1 MGGAWLVLRQWR
13 VPCLIHGVAF
23 LMAGAAFPIAVL
35 PAEIRWLSYALPH
48 TCALDAML
56 HTLLGRPTLVPMWAE
71 LLILSLTAVVAGISG
86 IAASTATSHSTC
98 RGAGECRPPAPG
110 VLIPVDPAPTLVRLE
125 LRTVRR
131 SGPGHCGHWE
141 SQRPEVEVSLDGQLR
156 TRLRERAGLLKQI
169 HHLIQKD
176 GRVRAAWVEGSVA
189 RGNDDA
195 LSDIDIFVVVA
206 DDAVEDFIDNRRC
219 HAAKPAR
226 PILLMDNLQNS
237 LLRGAYLLAWYGG
250 EAGPQHVD
258 WFWQAESEARRPEEA
273 NVLFDRAGIRRVPG
287 DLATMP
293 GPSLGPNPPLRE
305 LLTHK
310 TTFVW
315 AMSLIV
321 AKHIARRNGETVARM
336 TGVVARTLTD
346 LVSLCGSSMVPL
358 EGLEDGL
365 EAASALTQFQVLRK
379 LARRA
384 DALGCQLAS
393 LGIVVP
399 AEAVG
404 QAHRFF
410 ELAESVAT
418 QDADLLPPE
427 LHRLQSR

>member
-1 MGGAWLVLRQWR
+1 MN
-13 VPCLIHGVAF
+13 
-23 LMAGAAFPIAVL
+23 
-35 PAEIRWLSYALPH
+35 
-48 TCALDAML
+48 
-56 HTLLGRPTLVPMWAE
+56 
-71 LLILSLTAVVAGISG
+71 
-86 IAASTATSHSTC
+86 
-98 RGAGECRPPAPG
+98 
-110 VLIPVDPAPTLVRLE
+110 LE
-125 LRTVRR
+125 V
-131 SGPGHCGHWE
+131 
-141 SQRPEVEVSLDGQLR
+141 QLR
-156 TRLRERAGLLKQI
+156 TRWRERAGLLRHI
-169 HHLIQKD
+169 HQFIQKD

-189 RGNDDA
+189 RGSDGA

-206 DDAVEDFIDNRRC
+206 DNAIDDFVDNRRC
-219 HAAKPAR
+219 HAAQPAR
-226 PILLMDNLQNS
+226 PILLMDNRQNAS
-237 LLRGAYLLAWYGG
+237 LGGAYLLAWYGG

-258 WFWQAESEARRPEEA
+258 WFWQVESEARRPEEA

-293 GPSLGPNPPLRE
+293 GPPGPPSGPNSSLRE

-315 AMSLIV
+315 ALRLIV
-321 AKHIARRNGETVARM
+321 AKHLARRNCETVARM

-346 LVSLCGSSMVPL
+346 LASLCGNRMAPL

-393 LGIVVP
+393 FDVVVP

-410 ELAESVAT
+410 ELSESVAT
-418 QDADLLPPE
+418 QDAELLPPG